1 MYLCLFIY
9 VRMFFLH
16 ICKGKPARDLPIQK
30 SPICLFFEK
39 VENFS
44 ETQAAEMLKRC
55 NAEMLKC

>member
-1 MYLCLFIY
+1 
-9 VRMFFLH
+9 MFFLH